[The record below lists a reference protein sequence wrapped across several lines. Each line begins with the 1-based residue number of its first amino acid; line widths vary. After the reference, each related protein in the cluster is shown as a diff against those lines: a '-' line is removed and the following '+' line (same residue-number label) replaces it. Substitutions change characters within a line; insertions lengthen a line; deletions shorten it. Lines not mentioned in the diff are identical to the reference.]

1 LLQLKQF
8 RKHFFNQTIRA
19 ARQAAYRPPPE
30 LPILLL
36 LDPLVDVAPDP
47 LVDVPLEPTVGALGA
62 TGALLGAVLPV
73 AVLGGL
79 PAPNGV
85 GLRGI
90 PAAPGGWTVG
100 SCAAGLLGGRA
111 LSAMHCLIHQLFSS
125 PM

>member
-8 RKHFFNQTIRA
+8 RKHFFNQTIRMV
-19 ARQAAYRPPPE
+19 RRAAYRPP
-30 LPILLL
+30 PILLL

-47 LVDVPLEPTVGALGA
+47 LIDVPLEPTVGALGA
-62 TGALLGAVLPV
+62 IGALLGAVPPV
-73 AVLGGL
+73 AVPGGL

-100 SCAAGLLGGRA
+100 SCVAGLPGGRA
-111 LSAMHCLIHQLFSS
+111 LPAMHRLIHQLFSS